1 MTQNNWNVND
11 DEAQVPLGV
20 GGDNAAAEETFG
32 ESKPKI
38 SGSTAALF
46 ASFAAAV
53 LVIWLLGMQGKP
65 REASAEAVSRDAQI
79 DSALAELIAKK
90 NGGNIDNL
98 FKDTDKLVAMFYN
111 YLNSTDTTL
120 SLPTNPFE
128 YEGPRSITSGTKMEN
143 LPVAPTNTAEL
154 EKFRRVAETFNGLKL
169 QSVMIGRSSMAMIN
183 NRLVGVGARF
193 GELTVSEIDAGRV
206 ILTCDNHKFELKL
219 NRQTLDK

>member
-1 MTQNNWNVND
+1 MSQNNWNVND

-20 GGDNAAAEETFG
+20 GGDNAAVEETFG

-65 REASAEAVSRDAQI
+65 RAASAEAVNRDAQI

-111 YLNSTDTTL
+111 YLSSTDTTL
-120 SLPTNPFE
+120 TLPTNPFE
-128 YEGPRSITSGTKMEN
+128 HEAPRVASSTKIEH

-193 GELTVSEIDAGRV
+193 GELTVSEIEAGRV